1 MRLESNA
8 RKPEDSPPFS
18 LPSYLATQSTS
29 HTQPPHLAVIMDGN
43 GRWATR
49 RGLPR
54 SAGHRQGAKAVRRVV
69 ESAARLG
76 VGTLT
81 LYAFSSDN
89 WRRPQ
94 AEVEGLMALFRR
106 FLIQEIPTCLR
117 HGVQVRVIGHRHRL
131 SEDVSEAIEQCEAAT
146 AGERRMTLRLAVDYS
161 SRELLAKAARSVV
174 DGSPEEMERALGRAN
189 HPLDCASPVDLLV
202 RTSGEK
208 RLSDFL
214 LWECAYAELHFVD
227 TFWPDF
233 GAADVEEALLELS
246 RRQRRFGGLG
256 ESLDRTPAEEGDRIA
271 AGVR

>member
-1 MRLESNA
+1 MLPEASA

-18 LPSYLATQSTS
+18 LPSNLAIQSTS
-29 HTQPPHLAVIMDGN
+29 RTKSPHLALIMDGN
-43 GRWATR
+43 GRWAAR

-54 SAGHRQGAKAVRRVV
+54 SEGHRQGAKAVRRVV
-69 ESAARLG
+69 EGAARLG

-89 WRRPQ
+89 WRRPR
-94 AEVEGLMALFRR
+94 AEVEALMALFRR
-106 FLIQEIPTCLR
+106 FLIQEIPICLR

-131 SEDVSEAIEQCEAAT
+131 REDVSDAIERCEAAT
-146 AGERRMTLRLAVDYS
+146 AGGQRMTLRLAVDYS
-161 SRELLAKAARSVV
+161 SRAQLAKAARLVV
-174 DGSPEEMERALGRAN
+174 DGCPEEMERALGRVN
-189 HPLDCASPVDLLV
+189 HPLECASPVDLLV

-227 TFWPDF
+227 TLWPDF

-256 ESLDRTPAEEGDRIA
+256 EQPAGTPADSRDPIRT
-271 AGVR
+271 GVR